1 MWILAA
7 ALTGLLAA
15 CGSSGQPQVQ
25 SSRPLTEQSV
35 AVKQTGNAAAQ
46 IVPTTT
52 TYQID
57 DSGALVI
64 QLSIQSQSAE
74 AESIA
79 VRASLFDA
87 GGGLIGDAA
96 GGRVSVPPG
105 STSTM
110 ELNGPRPQG
119 TIASATFEV
128 TDVTS
133 PTPVVNTPIPTGTF
147 AP

>member
-1 MWILAA
+1 MLAA

-25 SSRPLTEQSV
+25 SSRPLTAQSV
-35 AVKQTGNAAAQ
+35 AVKQTGNGAAQ
-46 IVPTTT
+46 IVPTTV

-64 QLSIQSQSAE
+64 QLSVQSQSTA
-74 AESIA
+74 AESIM
-79 VRASLFDA
+79 VRASLFDSD
-87 GGGLIGDAA
+87 GGLIGDAA
-96 GGRVSVPPG
+96 GGRVAVAPG
-105 STSTM
+105 STTM
-110 ELNGPRPQG
+110 VQLNGPRPQG
-119 TIASATFEV
+119 TIAGATFEV

-147 AP
+147 TP